1 MPIQTQGL
9 VIDTPSPEMK
19 PNHFKMTTPKGACR
33 QILNS
38 PALMRKEFTD
48 EVGELTMSPLQLND
62 SPVHTSIVPMT
73 PSTSQSVNGSSCKS
87 PRFLKQCS
95 TPSDDVIPD
104 TPSNKNKAFVIA
116 TNTSKA
122 KRRLIDDSIPSPSSA
137 QPKPSTSFSSP
148 MPRGNVAKKVKVT
161 PKIAKRTYV
170 PPRKKRYGSINAGV
184 GHSIRRPKPAK
195 KVNVNEKKVPT
206 VSELL
211 PTVVDEENKNKASG
225 KELHPMSSDVD
236 RPTKDPEFPSSAEPL
251 QETVTKLKEPPAI
264 KNTVT
269 KSTPNSKESVTKLEK
284 KIEIVPKVI
293 TRSWNHGY
301 RAPQERRFFKSRAA
315 PEQLQDRVVTVSVN
329 DNLK

>member
-1 MPIQTQGL
+1 MPIQTRGL

-33 QILNS
+33 QIFNS

-62 SPVHTSIVPMT
+62 SPVHASIVPMT
-73 PSTSQSVNGSSCKS
+73 PSTSQSVNGSPCKS

-137 QPKPSTSFSSP
+137 QPKSSTSFSSP

-184 GHSIRRPKPAK
+184 GHSIRRPKPSK
-195 KVNVNEKKVPT
+195 KVAVNQKKVPT

-211 PTVVDEENKNKASG
+211 PTILDEQNKTKASE
-225 KELHPMSSDVD
+225 KELHPVSSDVD
-236 RPTKDPEFPSSAEPL
+236 PELPTSAEPL
-251 QETVTKLKEPPAI
+251 QEAVTKLKEPPAI
-264 KNTVT
+264 KNTAT
-269 KSTPNSKESVTKLEK
+269 KSTPNSKESVNKLEK

-301 RAPQERRFFKSRAA
+301 RAPKERRFFKSRAA
-315 PEQLQDRVVTVSVN
+315 PDQLQDRVVTVSVN